1 MPMTTVEG
9 FYLAAYLQNR
19 SLLQRIGLVRNTA
32 KLIASG
38 VLGTPVE
45 QSYAL
50 DDLHAA
56 LEHARRPG
64 RTGKIL
70 LAL

>member
-9 FYLAAYLQNR
+9 FYLAAYLQSR
-19 SLLQRIGLVRNTA
+19 SLFQRIGLVRNTA
-32 KLIASG
+32 KSIASG
-38 VLGTPVE
+38 VLGTSVE
-45 QSYAL
+45 QTYDL

-64 RTGKIL
+64 RTGKFL
-70 LAL
+70 LSL